1 MLFVSL
7 SVSLNPKRITISEG
21 SSTSLCAS
29 PTLARTLW
37 STSGEFP
44 EASCGLGGLDRSARR
59 ITCGA
64 RSTAASNVSALPAVP
79 AHSARTGETRLSGL
93 SGALF
98 LLTGADHADQDH
110 HWTFIRV
117 DNAADV
123 WVSDV
128 TAAHFAMSAVSL
140 ASGAKRATVQDCTSV
155 E

>member
-1 MLFVSL
+1 MRSEEYRGFECERATSTFRPEWRDQADGL
-7 SVSLNPKRITISEG
+7 S
-21 SSTSLCAS
+21 
-29 PTLARTLW
+29 
-37 STSGEFP
+37 
-44 EASCGLGGLDRSARR
+44 
-59 ITCGA
+59 
-64 RSTAASNVSALPAVP
+64 SAL
-79 AHSARTGETRLSGL
+79 
-93 SGALF
+93 F
-98 LLTGADHADQDH
+98 LTGADHADQDH

>member
-1 MLFVSL
+1 MARGFGQIGATNYV
-7 SVSLNPKRITISEG
+7 RSEEYRG
-21 SSTSLCAS
+21 FECERA
-29 PTLARTLW
+29 
-37 STSGEFP
+37 
-44 EASCGLGGLDRSARR
+44 
-59 ITCGA
+59 TCTFRA
-64 RSTAASNVSALPAVP
+64 EWRDQA
-79 AHSARTGETRLSGL
+79 EWL
-93 SGALF
+93 SGAL

>member
-1 MLFVSL
+1 M
-7 SVSLNPKRITISEG
+7 
-21 SSTSLCAS
+21 STL
-29 PTLARTLW
+29 
-37 STSGEFP
+37 
-44 EASCGLGGLDRSARR
+44 
-59 ITCGA
+59 
-64 RSTAASNVSALPAVP
+64 P
-79 AHSARTGETRLSGL
+79 AHSARNGETAERL
-93 SGALF
+93 SGALCLF
-98 LLTGADHADQDH
+98 LTGADHADQDH